1 MVLVNGVELTP
12 ERTALTF
19 HSLSTSGWK
28 SKCFTRLLNHQKQ
41 QELGII
47 HAATEHY
54 QSEQLI

>member
-1 MVLVNGVELTP
+1 MNGVELTP

-54 QSEQLI
+54 QSEELI